1 MAKLENARDLKSLGA
16 CLLAGSI
23 PALGTKILIHK
34 EEMIDDRRY
43 KASRIL
49 YESGEFSIFEANAM
63 LETPNLRDK
72 FAMSII
78 TGLVSG
84 RKGPIEKESHY
95 VKLSYKLADKMLIER
110 QKYED

>member
-1 MAKLENARDLKSLGA
+1 M
-16 CLLAGSI
+16 
-23 PALGTKILIHK
+23 
-34 EEMIDDRRY
+34 DDRRY

-78 TGLVSG
+78 PAVIADHVGVS
-84 RKGPIEKESHY
+84 PKEA
-95 VKLSYKLADKMLIER
+95 VKIAYQLADEMLKMWEI
-110 QKYED
+110 